1 MMCLCT
7 VHLEDQREGRW
18 EGERERERGEEGEGR
33 RERREEREREERG
46 ERERGGGGRTKREER
61 GERAAY
67 VPRPKING
75 KQSAKSEG
83 TDLD

>member
-18 EGERERERGEEGEGR
+18 EGEREREREVR
-33 RERREEREREERG
+33 RGKDEERG
-46 ERERGGGGRTKREER
+46 ERRERERREREVRRGKDEER